1 MRTMKLVSLFILS
14 VTLSTTGL
22 SAQSGSKL
30 SQEAEQ
36 TMLKATR
43 FMVEKVSTNGGY
55 LWYYTPDLSRRWGE
69 MEAYKTMIWLQ
80 NPGTTSVGHMLLDAY
95 RATGDE
101 YYYQAA
107 AKAAN
112 AIVWGQSSEGGW
124 NYVIDFAGDK
134 SLKQWYNT
142 IGKNGWR
149 LEEFHHYYGNSTY
162 DDNITSNAARFLLR
176 MYVIKMDPAY
186 KPALDKA
193 ISFILKSQYPI
204 GAWPQRYPLMY
215 DFSKEGHPDYTS
227 YYTYNDDVIWQNIHF
242 LIQCYLTLGE
252 QRFLDPIKR
261 AMNFYLI
268 SQDGSGG
275 WGQQMDMNLETA
287 GARTYEPKALLPR
300 NTTAIVL
307 QLLEFYQFTGDRKF
321 LNPIP
326 AAIHWLEQTVLPADK
341 TDNGRYTHAKFLEL
355 GTNKPLYPHRK
366 GSNVKY
372 GYYYVDGSDENLLSH
387 YGGKSYIDIQELKN
401 EYKRVSSMTAEEATR
416 NSPLKEEAFNG
427 VGIPQSYYDISY
439 ERNTKIPDESAVRT
453 IIQSLDKENRWLV
466 KHGMTSNPYIGDGKK
481 QEPIDAY
488 VKTMVGDET
497 DTSPYRDP
505 SDNEYIST
513 GDYVKNMN
521 GLINYVESTKN
532 GLTEKHL
539 KERQR

>member
-176 MYVIKMDPAY
+176 MYVTKMDPAY

-215 DFSKEGHPDYTS
+215 DFSKECHPDYTS

-261 AMNFYLI
+261 GMNFYLI

-341 TDNGRYTHAKFLEL
+341 TENGRYTHAKFLEL

>member
-341 TDNGRYTHAKFLEL
+341 TENGRYTHAKFLEL

>member
-341 TDNGRYTHAKFLEL
+341 TENGRYTHAKFLEL

-427 VGIPQSYYDISY
+427 AGIPQSYYDISY

>member
-176 MYVIKMDPAY
+176 MYVTKMDPAY

-215 DFSKEGHPDYTS
+215 DFSKECHPDYTS

-261 AMNFYLI
+261 GMNFYLI

-275 WGQQMDMNLETA
+275 WGQQMDINLETA

-341 TDNGRYTHAKFLEL
+341 TENGRYTHAKFLEL

-427 VGIPQSYYDISY
+427 AGIPQSYYDISY

-532 GLTEKHL
+532 GLTEKQL

>member
-1 MRTMKLVSLFILS
+1 MRTMKLVSLVILS

-22 SAQSGSKL
+22 SAQSGSEL

-341 TDNGRYTHAKFLEL
+341 TENGRYTHAKFLEL

-532 GLTEKHL
+532 GLTEKQL

>member
-149 LEEFHHYYGNSTY
+149 LGEFHHYYGNSTY

-176 MYVIKMDPAY
+176 MYVTKMDPAY

-261 AMNFYLI
+261 GMNFYLI

>member
-1 MRTMKLVSLFILS
+1 MRTMKLVSLVILS

-30 SQEAEQ
+30 PQEAEQ

-215 DFSKEGHPDYTS
+215 DFTKEGHPDYTS

-341 TDNGRYTHAKFLEL
+341 TENGRYTHAKFLEL

-532 GLTEKHL
+532 GLTEKQL

>member
-1 MRTMKLVSLFILS
+1 MRTMKLVSLVMLS

-30 SQEAEQ
+30 SQEAQQ

-112 AIVWGQSSEGGW
+112 TIIWGQSSEGGW

-176 MYVIKMDPAY
+176 MYVTKMDPAY

-193 ISFILKSQYPI
+193 VNFILKSQCPV

-261 AMNFYLI
+261 GMNFYLI

-300 NTTAIVL
+300 NTAAIVM

-341 TDNGRYTHAKFLEL
+341 TENGRYTHAKFLEL

-372 GYYYVDGSDENLLSH
+372 GYYYVDGNDENLLSH

-416 NSPLKEEAFNG
+416 NSPLKEEAFTGTN
-427 VGIPQSYYDISY
+427 IPQFYYDISY
-439 ERNTKIPDESAVRT
+439 ERSTKVPDESAVKT

-481 QEPIDAY
+481 QEPTDAY

-521 GLINYVESTKN
+521 WLINYVELTKN
-532 GLTEKHL
+532 GLTEKQL

>member
-1 MRTMKLVSLFILS
+1 MRTMKLVSLVILS

-30 SQEAEQ
+30 PQEAEQ

-176 MYVIKMDPAY
+176 MYVTKMDPAY

-215 DFSKEGHPDYTS
+215 DFSKECHPDYTS

-261 AMNFYLI
+261 GMNFYLI

-275 WGQQMDMNLETA
+275 WGQQMDINLETA

>member
-14 VTLSTTGL
+14 ATLSTTGL

-149 LEEFHHYYGNSTY
+149 LEEFQHYYGNSTY

-176 MYVIKMDPAY
+176 MYVTKMDPAY

-193 ISFILKSQYPI
+193 ISFILKSQYPN

-261 AMNFYLI
+261 GMNFYLI
-268 SQDGSGG
+268 SQDGCGG
-275 WGQQMDMNLETA
+275 WGQQMDLNLETA

-300 NTTAIVL
+300 NTAAIVL
-307 QLLEFYQFTGDRKF
+307 QLLDFYQFTGDRKF

-341 TDNGRYTHAKFLEL
+341 TENSRYTHAKFLEL

-372 GYYYVDGSDENLLSH
+372 GYYYVDGNDENLLSH

-401 EYKRVSSMTAEEATR
+401 EYKRVFSMTAEEATR
-416 NSPLKEEAFNG
+416 NSPLKEETFNG
-427 VGIPQSYYDISY
+427 SDIPQSYYDLSY
-439 ERNTKIPDESAVRT
+439 ERSTKIPDESAVKT

-466 KHGMTSNPYIGDGKK
+466 KHGMTSNPYIGNGKK
-481 QEPIDAY
+481 QEPTDAY

-521 GLINYVESTKN
+521 WLINYVESTKN
-532 GLTEKHL
+532 GLTEKQL

>member
-1 MRTMKLVSLFILS
+1 MRTMKLVSLVILS

-215 DFSKEGHPDYTS
+215 DFSKECHPDYTS

-341 TDNGRYTHAKFLEL
+341 TENGRYTHAKFLEL

-532 GLTEKHL
+532 GLTEKQL

>member
-215 DFSKEGHPDYTS
+215 DFTKEGHPDYTS

-341 TDNGRYTHAKFLEL
+341 TENGRYTHAKFLEL

-532 GLTEKHL
+532 GLTEKQL

>member
-1 MRTMKLVSLFILS
+1 MRTIKLISLILLT
-14 VTLSTTGL
+14 TLCATKL
-22 SAQSGSKL
+22 SAQRTLKL
-30 SQEAEQ
+30 SLEAEQ

-112 AIVWGQSSEGGW
+112 AIIWGQSSEGGW

-176 MYVIKMDPAY
+176 MYVTKMDPAY

-193 ISFILKSQYPI
+193 INFILKSQYPI

-252 QRFLDPIKR
+252 QRLLDPIKR
-261 AMNFYLI
+261 GMNFYLI

-300 NTTAIVL
+300 NTAAIVQ
-307 QLLEFYQFTGDRKF
+307 QLLDFYQFTGDRKF

-341 TDNGRYTHAKFLEL
+341 TENGRYTHAKFLEP
-355 GTNKPLYPHRK
+355 GTNKALYPHRK

-372 GYYYVDGSDENLLSH
+372 GYYYVDGNDESLLSH

-416 NSPLKEEAFNG
+416 NSPLKEEAFTG
-427 VGIPQSYYDISY
+427 TGIPQSYYDLSY
-439 ERNTKIPDESAVRT
+439 ERNTKVPDESAVKT

-466 KHGMTSNPYIGDGKK
+466 KHGITSNPYTGDGKK
-481 QEPIDAY
+481 QEPTDAY

-521 GLINYVESTKN
+521 WLINYVESTKN
-532 GLTEKHL
+532 GLTEKQL

>member
-1 MRTMKLVSLFILS
+1 MRTIKLVSLVMLS

-95 RATGDE
+95 RATGNE

-112 AIVWGQSSEGGW
+112 AIIWGQSSEGGW

-176 MYVIKMDPAY
+176 MYVTKMDPAY

-215 DFSKEGHPDYTS
+215 DFSKQGHPDYTS

-252 QRFLDPIKR
+252 QRFLDPIIR
-261 AMNFYLI
+261 GMNFYLI

-300 NTTAIVL
+300 NTAAIIQ
-307 QLLEFYQFTGDRKF
+307 QLLDFYQFTGDRKF

-341 TDNGRYTHAKFLEL
+341 TENGRYTHAKFLET

-372 GYYYVDGSDENLLSH
+372 GYYYVDDNDENLLSH
-387 YGGKSYIDIQELKN
+387 YGGKSYINIQELKN

-416 NSPLKEEAFNG
+416 NSPLKEEAFSG
-427 VGIPQSYYDISY
+427 AGIPQSYYDLSY
-439 ERNTKIPDESAVRT
+439 ERVTKIPVESVVRT
-453 IIQSLDKENRWLV
+453 IIQSLDKENRWLI

-481 QEPIDAY
+481 QEPTDTY

-521 GLINYVESTKN
+521 WLINYVESTKN
-532 GLTEKHL
+532 GLTEEQL
-539 KERQR
+539 KDRQR

>member
-215 DFSKEGHPDYTS
+215 DFSKECHPDYTS

-261 AMNFYLI
+261 GMNFYLI

-275 WGQQMDMNLETA
+275 WGQQMDINLETA

-532 GLTEKHL
+532 GLTEKQL

>member
-1 MRTMKLVSLFILS
+1 MRTMKLVSLVMLS

-261 AMNFYLI
+261 GMNFYLI

-341 TDNGRYTHAKFLEL
+341 TENGRYTHAKFLEL

>member
-1 MRTMKLVSLFILS
+1 MRTIKLIFLILLT
-14 VTLSTTGL
+14 TLCATKL
-22 SAQSGSKL
+22 SAQRTLKL
-30 SQEAEQ
+30 SLEAEQ

-95 RATGDE
+95 RATGNE

-107 AKAAN
+107 AKTAN
-112 AIVWGQSSEGGW
+112 AIIWGQSSEGGW

-134 SLKQWYNT
+134 SLKQWYST
-142 IGKNGWR
+142 IGKNAWR
-149 LEEFHHYYGNSTY
+149 LEEFHHYYGNCTY

-176 MYVIKMDPAY
+176 MYITKMDPAY

-193 ISFILKSQYPI
+193 ISFILKSQYPV

-215 DFSKEGHPDYTS
+215 DFSKQGHPDYTS

-252 QRFLDPIKR
+252 QRFLDPIMR
-261 AMNFYLI
+261 GMNFYLI

-275 WGQQMDMNLETA
+275 WGQQMDMNLQTA

-300 NTTAIVL
+300 NTAAIVM
-307 QLLEFYQFTGDRKF
+307 QLLNFYQFTGDRKF

-341 TDNGRYTHAKFLEL
+341 TENGRYTHAKFLEI

-372 GYYYVDGSDENLLSH
+372 GYYYVDGNDENLLSH

-401 EYKRVSSMTAEEATR
+401 EYNRVSAMTAEEATL
-416 NSPLKEEAFNG
+416 NSPLKEEAFSG
-427 VGIPQSYYDISY
+427 DGIPQTYYDLGY
-439 ERNTKIPDESAVRT
+439 ERNKKIPNDSAVKT

-466 KHGMTSNPYIGDGKK
+466 KHGMTSNPYIGDGLKK
-481 QEPIDAY
+481 EPTDAY

-497 DTSPYRDP
+497 DTSPYHDTT
-505 SDNEYIST
+505 DQEYIST
-513 GDYVKNMN
+513 GDYVKNMSS
-521 GLINYVESTKN
+521 LINFVESTKN
-532 GLTEKHL
+532 NLTEKQL

>member
-1 MRTMKLVSLFILS
+1 MRTMKLVSLVILS

-30 SQEAEQ
+30 PQEAEQ

-261 AMNFYLI
+261 GMNFYLI

-275 WGQQMDMNLETA
+275 WGQQMDLNLETA

-300 NTTAIVL
+300 NTAAIVM
-307 QLLEFYQFTGDRKF
+307 QLLGFYQFTGDRKF

-341 TDNGRYTHAKFLEL
+341 TENGRYTHAKFLEL

-532 GLTEKHL
+532 GLTEKQL

>member
-1 MRTMKLVSLFILS
+1 MRTTKLVSLVILS

-30 SQEAEQ
+30 PQEAEQ

-261 AMNFYLI
+261 GMNFYLI

-275 WGQQMDMNLETA
+275 WGQQMDMNLEIA
-287 GARTYEPKALLPR
+287 GARTYEPKALLSR
-300 NTTAIVL
+300 NTAAIVL

-366 GSNVKY
+366 VSNVKY

-427 VGIPQSYYDISY
+427 AGIPQSYYDISY

-481 QEPIDAY
+481 QEPTDAY

-532 GLTEKHL
+532 GLTEKQL

>member
-22 SAQSGSKL
+22 SAQSGSEL

-112 AIVWGQSSEGGW
+112 AVVWGQSSEGGW

-215 DFSKEGHPDYTS
+215 DFSKECHPDYTS

-341 TDNGRYTHAKFLEL
+341 TENGRYTHAKFLEL

-532 GLTEKHL
+532 GLTEKQL

>member
-1 MRTMKLVSLFILS
+1 MRTIKLVSLVMLS

-22 SAQSGSKL
+22 SAQNGSKL

-95 RATGDE
+95 RATGNE

-112 AIVWGQSSEGGW
+112 AIIWGQSNEGGW

-176 MYVIKMDPAY
+176 MYMTKMDPTY
-186 KPALDKA
+186 KPALEKA
-193 ISFILKSQYPI
+193 IIFILKSQYPI

-215 DFSKEGHPDYTS
+215 DFSKQGHPDYTS

-261 AMNFYLI
+261 GMNFYLI

-300 NTTAIVL
+300 NTSAIIQ
-307 QLLEFYQFTGDRKF
+307 QLLDFYQFTGDRKF

-341 TDNGRYTHAKFLEL
+341 TENGRYTHAKFLET

-372 GYYYVDGSDENLLSH
+372 GYYYVDDNDENLLSH
-387 YGGKSYIDIQELKN
+387 YGGKSYINIQELKN
-401 EYKRVSSMTAEEATR
+401 EYKRVSSMTAEEVTR
-416 NSPLKEEAFNG
+416 NSPLKEEAFSG
-427 VGIPQSYYDISY
+427 AGIPQSYYDLSY
-439 ERNTKIPDESAVRT
+439 ERVTKIPVESVVRT
-453 IIQSLDKENRWLV
+453 IIQSLDKENRWLI
-466 KHGMTSNPYIGDGKK
+466 KHGMTSNPYIGDGRK
-481 QEPIDAY
+481 QEPTDAY

-521 GLINYVESTKN
+521 WLINYVESTKS
-532 GLTEKHL
+532 GLTEKQL

>member
-1 MRTMKLVSLFILS
+1 MRTMKFVFLVMLS
-14 VTLSTTGL
+14 VTLSSTGL

-43 FMVEKVSTNGGY
+43 FMVENVSTNGGY

-80 NPGTTSVGHMLLDAY
+80 NPGTTSVGHMMLDAY
-95 RATGDE
+95 RATGNE

-112 AIVWGQSSEGGW
+112 AIIWGQSSEGGW
-124 NYVIDFAGDK
+124 NYVIDFSGDK

-176 MYVIKMDPAY
+176 MYVTKMDPAY
-186 KPALDKA
+186 RPALDKA

-204 GAWPQRYPLMY
+204 GAWPQRYPLIY

-261 AMNFYLI
+261 GMNFYLI

-275 WGQQMDMNLETA
+275 WGQQMDLNLETA

-300 NTTAIVL
+300 NTAAIVL
-307 QLLEFYQFTGDRKF
+307 QLLDFYQFTGDRKF

-341 TDNGRYTHAKFLEL
+341 TENSRYTHAKFLEL

-372 GYYYVDGSDENLLSH
+372 GYYYVDGNDENLLSH

-401 EYKRVSSMTAEEATR
+401 EYKRVFSMTAEEATR
-416 NSPLKEEAFNG
+416 NSPLKEETFNG
-427 VGIPQSYYDISY
+427 SGIPQSYYDLSY
-439 ERNTKIPDESAVRT
+439 ERSTKIPDESAVKT

-466 KHGMTSNPYIGDGKK
+466 KHGMTSNPYIGNGKK
-481 QEPIDAY
+481 QEPTDAY

-521 GLINYVESTKN
+521 WLINYVESTKN
-532 GLTEKHL
+532 GLTEKQL